1 MEKDGL
7 VFSHITK
14 YMRNIRRERENELG
28 NLERKARA
36 ENFPIAEPETAD
48 LIEILCMIKKPKKI
62 LEIGTCVGFSAI
74 LMHSAVPSAEI
85 TTIERNPAMIPIA
98 KKNFNEFNAEKQIT
112 LVEGDAADILK
123 TLNSDYYDVIF
134 LDAAKGQYPVFYNE
148 CKRLLK
154 NGGILITDNVLFNG
168 YVAKGIPDVRRNK
181 TIVTRLNSFLN
192 ILEQDTDMKT
202 VILPISDGVTV
213 SYKMDRS

>member
-1 MEKDGL
+1 
-7 VFSHITK
+7 
-14 YMRNIRRERENELG
+14 
-28 NLERKARA
+28 
-36 ENFPIAEPETAD
+36 
-48 LIEILCMIKKPKKI
+48 MIKKPKKI